1 VQVPQPAP
9 AASIAISP
17 IRALPG
23 AQVLVAGT
31 GFQAGELVLLTFN
44 SVLVQHVTAS
54 GSGSFTNGTFIVP
67 NTLGAGQYKVLVV
80 GATSGRGASAVL
92 TVSAVPAVVTP
103 KLYVNPST
111 VAPGGHATLSGSGFA
126 PGEQIVMRLDTSLIG
141 SVTAD
146 GAGSFST
153 SRTINASLG
162 NHTLIVT
169 GSTSR
174 RVASTTVHL
183 VRPVTA
189 GTSLSPSTA
198 HRGNVVKVSGTN
210 FVSGELVLIRFGS
223 TLVQAK
229 TADQNG
235 RFSNVAI
242 TVPGS
247 APYGVTYISATGS
260 RSGRSAKAALHV
272 TQSPPAGAHLKLSAT
287 SLHRGSTVSLSGSG
301 YQGGEIVLIRYRGA
315 LVQGVDADSKGNF
328 AKASFQIPVNSPYGT
343 FPVSATGARSGRSAA
358 VQVRVTATASV
369 GIVVTPNVVKQ
380 NGSVT
385 VSGHGF
391 AARETIL
398 LGLNGQ
404 LVQAVVADG
413 NGNFAHAGFQIP
425 TRIHKAKRRWWRPV
439 PRVVDTVRPLFSCSS
454 CGPLITRIGRCPQRK
469 QRPILICRVHA
480 VEHESALL
488 GTARFEAR
496 ERQDRPAV
504 VPAAVRR
511 QTGMCG
517 ISTPGIASS
526 GDKSLSTVSP
536 RGTCCFSL
544 RQRFARI
551 GFCGLM
557 RRTRRTSSAI
567 CRPTFPIRPP
577 PGSRSLIGQVASVAA
592 CRSIAGVS
600 CPFT

>member
-1 VQVPQPAP
+1 MNGIPANASGNFAGVLLTVPAGTAAGTYHIAATGATTQRSAGTGLIVQVPQPAP

-111 VAPGGHATLSGSGFA
+111 VAPGGHATLSGSGFT

-162 NHTLIVT
+162 NHTLVVT
-169 GSTSR
+169 GSTSN
-174 RVASTTVHL
+174 RVASATVHL

-210 FVSGELVLIRFGS
+210 FAAGELVLIRFGS

-229 TADQNG
+229 TADKNG
-235 RFSNVAI
+235 RFSNTGI
-242 TVPGS
+242 TVPGN

-260 RSGRSAKAALHV
+260 SSGRSARAALHV

-301 YQGGEIVLIRYRGA
+301 YQVGEVVLIRYRGG
-315 LVQGVDADSKGNF
+315 LVQGV
-328 AKASFQIPVNSPYGT
+328 
-343 FPVSATGARSGRSAA
+343 
-358 VQVRVTATASV
+358 
-369 GIVVTPNVVKQ
+369 
-380 NGSVT
+380 
-385 VSGHGF
+385 
-391 AARETIL
+391 
-398 LGLNGQ
+398 
-404 LVQAVVADG
+404 VADG
-413 NGNFAHAGFQIP
+413 KGKLP
-425 TRIHKAKRRWWRPV
+425 DTREQPIRHV
-439 PRVVDTVRPLFSCSS
+439 PGVGHRGT
-454 CGPLITRIGRCPQRK
+454 
-469 QRPILICRVHA
+469 QRPIRH
-480 VEHESALL
+480 
-488 GTARFEAR
+488 G
-496 ERQDRPAV
+496 
-504 VPAAVRR
+504 
-511 QTGMCG
+511 
-517 ISTPGIASS
+517 
-526 GDKSLSTVSP
+526 
-536 RGTCCFSL
+536 
-544 RQRFARI
+544 
-551 GFCGLM
+551 
-557 RRTRRTSSAI
+557 SSA
-567 CRPTFPIRPP
+567 CNRNGEHRHR
-577 PGSRSLIGQVASVAA
+577 GDA
-592 CRSIAGVS
+592 
-600 CPFT
+600 